1 MNSARN
7 DVLMDGLDDWVH
19 FYRVHRLV
27 YLANP
32 DASVGELQAESLNI
46 VADLVSAGLYQVG
59 TVERGAGF
67 VPWDIPIDEALDRIR
82 AEYVGHYDETVSGIT
97 WPGSTSPTRGS
108 KSLNPFCPRRSERLL
123 RCSRAQQEGHALAS
137 RKSRHAG

>member
-7 DVLMDGLDDWVH
+7 NVLMDGLDDWVH

-32 DASVGELQAESLNI
+32 DASVGELQAESLNT

-82 AEYVGHYDETVSGIT
+82 AEYVGHYDENGVWDYVAWLNLTDKGRQVAE
-97 WPGSTSPTRGS
+97 
-108 KSLNPFCPRRSERLL
+108 SLLPK
-123 RCSRAQQEGHALAS
+123 A
-137 RKSRHAG
+137 